1 MKRPPTCSGRATLV
15 GIDVDALAAGDVLL
29 TPWPTGFCSVVVE
42 RVRASVWGDDGGDA
56 LPCAVVDVI
65 AFPSGRALVFAPE
78 DLLTVRT

>member
-15 GIDVDALAAGDVLL
+15 GVDVDAIAAGDVLL
-29 TPWPTGFCSVVVE
+29 TPWPTGFCSLVVE
-42 RVRASVWGDDGGDA
+42 RVRA
-56 LPCAVVDVI
+56 VVEVI